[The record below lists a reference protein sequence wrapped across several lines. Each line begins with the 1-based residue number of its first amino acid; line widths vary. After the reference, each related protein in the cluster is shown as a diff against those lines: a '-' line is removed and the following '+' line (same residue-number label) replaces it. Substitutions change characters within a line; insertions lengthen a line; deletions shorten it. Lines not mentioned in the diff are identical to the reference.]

1 MALTNTT
8 TLNDLLPA
16 ITAEALFV
24 ASEKSLMKGL
34 VRNYT
39 MAPGTGKTVTV
50 PIYPNQTAAGLT
62 EATAPTATAIS
73 TDGVTF
79 TVSEVGLSATV
90 SDLSIQASSS
100 NVIADIGRLFGEAI
114 ARKMDTD
121 MMAAFNTF
129 SNQVGGAGVGGGNVA
144 ATPALLFQAIAKLRS
159 NGYDTSSD
167 CAIVLHPNVAYDVA
181 STITSTFAA
190 PASQVGNDA
199 LKNGLMGTIGGVPVY
214 QSSLV
219 NSADGSTSGDYGCG
233 IFHKDA
239 IGLAMMQDIKI
250 ESQREATLRGFE
262 IVGSAIYGTGELYDG
277 AGVRGHFDSSIE
289 G

>member
-8 TLNDLLPA
+8 TLNDLLPS

-39 MAPGTGKTVTV
+39 LAPGTGKTVTV
-50 PIYPNQTAAGLT
+50 PIYPNQTAAAMT

-73 TDGVTF
+73 TDGVTL
-79 TVSEVGLSATV
+79 TVSEVGLTATV
-90 SDLSIQASSS
+90 SDLSIVASAS
-100 NVIADIGRLFGEAI
+100 NVVADIGRLFGEAI
-114 ARKMDTD
+114 ARKIDSD
-121 MMAAFNTF
+121 LMAHFNGF
-129 SNQVGGAGVGGGNVA
+129 SEQVGTAGGGAGST
-144 ATPALLFQAIAKLRS
+144 ATAALLFEAIAKLRS

-167 CAIVLHPNVAYDVA
+167 CAIVLHPNIAYDVA

-199 LKNGLMGTIGGVPVY
+199 LKNGLMGSIGGVPVY

-219 NSADGSTSGDYGCG
+219 NSADGSTTGDYGCG
-233 IFHKDA
+233 IFHKDSIA
-239 IGLAMMQDIKI
+239 LATMQNIKI

-262 IVGSAIYGTGELYDG
+262 IVGSAVYGTGELYDG
-277 AGVRGHFDSSIE
+277 AGIRGQFDSTIE
-289 G
+289 